1 MGFLADKREKYQTDE
16 FLISA
21 IPILSALNAGRL
33 LTLPPKVIAARF
45 IIWLGESHPEDCE
58 CEVCVAWRN
67 EGAKSQVARQRARI
81 FGITEDQAD
90 GSLFEEDE
98 EEDLF
103 EEPAYVDVPLCEDDD
118 EELTVEE
125 VAYWAQWYRDKFPL
139 SYAEGERKLGALF
152 LVDELNRAD
161 PTRYGSL
168 VFSVLASTTTADVGI
183 SPDELHGFELYYRE
197 AEGDLS
203 MPAVVAALDLYCG
216 GSYFPDQ

>member
-21 IPILSALNAGRL
+21 IPILSALNAGRI

-45 IIWLGESHPEDCE
+45 IIWLGEAHPDDCE

-67 EGAKSQVARQRARI
+67 EGAKAQVARQRARI
-81 FGITEDQAD
+81 FGVTEDQAY
-90 GSLFEEDE
+90 GSLFEDEDIF
-98 EEDLF
+98 D
-103 EEPAYVDVPLCEDDD
+103 EPAYVDVPLCEDDEED
-118 EELTVEE
+118 ELSVEE
-125 VAYWAQWYRDKFPL
+125 VAYWAQWYRDRFPL
-139 SYAEGERKLGALF
+139 SYAEGERKLGSLF

-168 VFSVLASTTTADVGI
+168 VFSVLASTTTADLGI
-183 SPDELHGFELYYRE
+183 SAEDLHGFELYYRE
-197 AEGDLS
+197 SEGDLS
-203 MPAVVAALDLYCG
+203 MPAVVDALDLYCG